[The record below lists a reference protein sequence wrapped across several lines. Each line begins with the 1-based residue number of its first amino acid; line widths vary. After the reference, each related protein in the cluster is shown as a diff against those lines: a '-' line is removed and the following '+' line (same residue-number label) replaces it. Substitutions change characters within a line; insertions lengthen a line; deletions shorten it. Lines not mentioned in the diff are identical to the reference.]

1 MQWHCFIRNDRGD
14 EICPFF
20 LVWKKKQI
28 MNYILMRK
36 LIYLFSAVLLL
47 CGCGSAVTEGD
58 AQPVVS
64 EPVQITDLSDY
75 DSRMKSAEDWTSYTA
90 AVQRRYS
97 MVYEDGTKSLY
108 DLDGV
113 LEEGDKNMHLTQH
126 INADGIQSEIEGWY
140 DGSRLYMT
148 YNTVDYYEDMNPAS
162 VRQVMLVPVKP
173 LHVSDS
179 TVESV
184 QVNELDQGTEYVFTL
199 TPVSARSL
207 FDSRYDI
214 YGLNQYSSYEV
225 KGGTIT
231 QKFDADGRITSEKAV
246 FESAVETN
254 GILVDVESDSAVSYA
269 NINSTEVEISEE
281 QKKRFAGYV
290 AFMDIDTNAIS
301 EADITTDYEEAT
313 KLETLKKRLVHRLN
327 YTVQEDGTYL
337 AEFNE
342 AESYRFDFSNS
353 IFTYSNRTSR
363 YIYNW
368 KGDQGGFGD
377 TCSIDFTKNQVTD
390 GCDESVVKT
399 MKDVRNYFLMEL
411 YYCGLSL
418 DDLKQ

>member
-1 MQWHCFIRNDRGD
+1 
-14 EICPFF
+14 
-20 LVWKKKQI
+20 
-28 MNYILMRK
+28 
-36 LIYLFSAVLLL
+36 
-47 CGCGSAVTEGD
+47 
-58 AQPVVS
+58 
-64 EPVQITDLSDY
+64 
-75 DSRMKSAEDWTSYTA
+75 
-90 AVQRRYS
+90 
-97 MVYEDGTKSLY
+97 
-108 DLDGV
+108 
-113 LEEGDKNMHLTQH
+113 
-126 INADGIQSEIEGWY
+126 
-140 DGSRLYMT
+140 MT
-148 YNTVDYYEDMNPAS
+148 YNTGDYYEDMNPAS

-254 GILVDVESDSAVSYA
+254 GIHVDVESDSAVSYA

-377 TCSIDFTKNQVTD
+377 TCSIDFTKNQITE